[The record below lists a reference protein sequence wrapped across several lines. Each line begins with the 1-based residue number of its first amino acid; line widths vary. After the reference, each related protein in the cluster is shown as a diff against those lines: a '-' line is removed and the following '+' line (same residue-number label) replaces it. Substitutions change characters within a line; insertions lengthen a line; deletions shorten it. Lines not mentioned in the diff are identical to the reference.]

1 MNAMANAKKKILV
14 LDDEPDVVT
23 YLVSLL
29 EDNDY
34 IVVSAMDGKAGME
47 KAKSEKPDLITLD
60 ISMPEKSGIRFYREI
75 KADPELKKIPI
86 VIVTGVS
93 STQDAGT
100 GKDFERFLGTRK
112 QVPPPEGF
120 IMKPIE
126 EAELLG
132 TVKKLL
138 NA

>member
-1 MNAMANAKKKILV
+1 MANAKKKILV

>member
-1 MNAMANAKKKILV
+1 MADAQGEKKKILV

-34 IVVSAMDGKAGME
+34 IVISAGDGNQGLE
-47 KAKSEKPDLITLD
+47 KVKSESPDLITLD
-60 ISMPEKSGIRFYREI
+60 ISMPEKSGIRFYREM
-75 KADPELKKIPI
+75 KADEKLKRIPI
-86 VIVTGVS
+86 VVVTGVS

-112 QVPPPEGF
+112 SVPPPDAF
-120 IMKPIE
+120 IMKPID
-126 EAELLG
+126 EAQLLG

-138 NA
+138 ST

>member
-1 MNAMANAKKKILV
+1 MADGQGAKKKILV

-34 IVVSAMDGKAGME
+34 ITVSAADGVEGME
-47 KAKSEKPDLITLD
+47 KVKSEKPDLITLD

-75 KADPELKKIPI
+75 KADPDLKKIP
-86 VIVTGVS
+86 VVVVTGVE
-93 STQDAGT
+93 STQDGGT
-100 GKDFERFLGTRK
+100 GKDFERFLSTRK
-112 QVPPPEGF
+112 QVPPPDAF

-126 EAELLG
+126 EAELLN
-132 TVKKLL
+132 TLKKLL
-138 NA
+138 SA

>member
-1 MNAMANAKKKILV
+1 MADAKAGKKKILV

-23 YLVSLL
+23 YLVSLF

-34 IVVSAMDGKAGME
+34 AVVSAMDGKEGLE
-47 KAKSEKPDLITLD
+47 KARAERPDLITLD
-60 ISMPEKSGIRFYREI
+60 ISMPEKSGIRFYRELR
-75 KADPELKKIPI
+75 ADNDLNAIPV

-93 STQDAGT
+93 STHDGGT
-100 GKDFERFLGTRK
+100 GEDFKRFLEK
-112 QVPPPEGF
+112 QKHVPPPDGF

-126 EAELLG
+126 KEELLD

-138 NA
+138 N

>member
-1 MNAMANAKKKILV
+1 MMADANAKKKILV

-34 IVVSAMDGKAGME
+34 VVVSAANGNEGLSKAR
-47 KAKSEKPDLITLD
+47 SERPDLITLD
-60 ISMPEKSGIRFYREI
+60 ISMPEKSGIRFYRELR
-75 KADPELKKIPI
+75 ADKNLKDIPI
-86 VIVTGVS
+86 VIVTGVT
-93 STQDAGT
+93 STHDG
-100 GKDFERFLGTRK
+100 GSGDDFKRFLDK
-112 QVPPPEGF
+112 QKHVPPPEGF

-126 EAELLG
+126 KDEFLG

-138 NA
+138 RN

>member
-34 IVVSAMDGKAGME
+34 IVISAMDGKAGME
-47 KAKSEKPDLITLD
+47 KAKAEKPDLITLD
-60 ISMPEKSGIRFYREI
+60 ISMPEKSGVRFYREI

-86 VIVTGVS
+86 VVVTGVS
-93 STQDAGT
+93 STQDGGT

-126 EAELLG
+126 EAELLD
-132 TVKKLL
+132 TLKKLL
-138 NA
+138 RA